1 MKEISLALKILRKSK
16 RIRLM
21 LETIRELSGK
31 VLVFVSSI
39 NRFPNMLE
47 KTSKNTLC
55 HNEIVGGGG
64 ATG

>member
-55 HNEIVGGGG
+55 HNEIVGRGG